1 MFVHLVNFRA
11 FFCLFLNIEISCQVK
26 AFSATAKSMYAIIMC
41 FVQNMGDSS
50 AHVN

>member
-1 MFVHLVNFRA
+1 MFVYLVNFRA
-11 FFCLFLNIEISCQVK
+11 LFLFLNIEISCHVK

-50 AHVN
+50 VHVN